1 MISKIS
7 EKKTFFKKI
16 IDLNLK
22 EFDNKKYDTNN
33 IILVEFNSFHIT
45 HIIFAYIANY
55 FKKKK

>member
-16 IDLNLK
+16 VDLNLN

-33 IILVEFNSFHIT
+33 IILVEFNSF
-45 HIIFAYIANY
+45 
-55 FKKKK
+55 